1 MIELLV
7 WISKNIVSFSSVISL
22 NLWTVV
28 KSITQGK
35 QALKLFF

>member
-35 QALKLFF
+35 QALKLFS